1 MDYDSHD
8 ALGLAALVAAGE
20 VSPDEL
26 LDEALERVERV
37 NPALNAVV
45 LVQEGAAREAIRA
58 GLPRGPFRGVPFL
71 LKDMGP
77 RRWACRPTR
86 ARGCS

>member
-26 LDEALERVERV
+26 LDEALERVQRV

-45 LVQEGAAREAIRA
+45 LVPMARKTALSGGTSAAQA
-58 GLPRGPFRGVPFL
+58 
-71 LKDMGP
+71 
-77 RRWACRPTR
+77 RPMAALAPPLR
-86 ARGCS
+86 LRLSS